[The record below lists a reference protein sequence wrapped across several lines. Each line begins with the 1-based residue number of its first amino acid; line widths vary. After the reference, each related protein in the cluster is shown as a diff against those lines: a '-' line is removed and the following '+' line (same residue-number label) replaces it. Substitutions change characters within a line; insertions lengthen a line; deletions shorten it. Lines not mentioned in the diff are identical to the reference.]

1 MSTSPEPL
9 KPTLSGQQKR
19 KLKAMAQRMD
29 AQLKLG
35 KAGLSDTFVAC
46 VDDALERC
54 ELVKVRFDEFK
65 TEKHELMPRMAERT
79 QSELVM
85 QVGHVAVLFRRN
97 PDPAKQRISL

>member
-1 MSTSPEPL
+1 MTIDPL
-9 KPTLSGQQKR
+9 KPSLNGQQKR

-29 AQLKLG
+29 PQLKLG
-35 KAGLSDTFVAC
+35 KAGLSDTFVASINE
-46 VDDALERC
+46 ALERL

-65 TEKHELMPRMAERT
+65 AEKHELMPIMAERT